1 MGAMSTRT
9 RLLLAVL
16 LAAVVGGVAAGVVL
30 ARNNG
35 QSGLVGGHP
44 AVLARGTFRAVT
56 WGTSGTATILRDES
70 GNLRLRLSSGF
81 ETQRAPELYVYLVS
95 TRSGRTQRLEVGSL
109 KRAWGR
115 QEYSLPADAARHMPA
130 SVAIFCAKCNRVFG
144 AARLQ
149 STPGV

>member
-1 MGAMSTRT
+1 MPAMSTRI

-30 ARNNG
+30 ARGDG
-35 QSGLVGGHP
+35 QSGLVKGHP
-44 AVLARGTFRAVT
+44 AVLARGKFRAVT

-70 GNLRLRLSSGF
+70 GQLRLRFSSGF
-81 ETQRAPELYVYLVS
+81 QTQRAPELYVYLVS
-95 TRSGRTQRLEVGSL
+95 TRAGRTQRQEVGVL

-115 QEYSLPADAARHMPA
+115 QEYDLPADVSRHMPA
-130 SVAIFCAKCNRVFG
+130 SVTIFCGKCAKDFG
-144 AARLQ
+144 AAQLH